1 MTKSPIEQIAGV
13 GENRIHRILVRV
25 LLVLMILEWFLLL
38 LDQRWLSVFLVT
50 FIIVVLFSPILFQ
63 KRMDIE
69 IPAEFHITAVIF
81 IFASFYL
88 GEIQDFYHR
97 FWWWDIALHATAGLL
112 MGILGF
118 LLIYILNASER
129 VELHM
134 TPGFIAF
141 FAFTFAVAIGALWEI
156 FEFGMDQLLGTNM
169 QKPMFDDP
177 SGLTD
182 TMWDMIVNAIGAL
195 IISMAGYWYLKR
207 KRDFFVKEWIR
218 KFIRKNPD
226 LFRKGSKPDSKD

>member
-1 MTKSPIEQIAGV
+1 VRTAHIAP
-13 GENRIHRILVRV
+13 HSC
-25 LLVLMILEWFLLL
+25 LLVLMAIEWVLLL
-38 LDQRWLSVFLVT
+38 LDQLWLSLFLVT
-50 FIIVVLFSPILFQ
+50 LIIATLFAPILFRNRLQ
-63 KRMDIE
+63 VE
-69 IPAEFHITAVIF
+69 IPAEFHLMAVIF

-88 GEIQDFYHR
+88 GEIQHFYLR
-97 FWWWDIALHATAGLL
+97 YWWWDIVLHATAGLL

-118 LLIYILNASER
+118 LLVYVLNESKR

-156 FEFGMDQLLGTNM
+156 FEFGMDQILGTVM
-169 QKPMFDDP
+169 QKPMLDDP

-195 IISMAGYWYLKR
+195 IISITGWWYLKR
-207 KRDFFVKEWIR
+207 NQSFFVKDWIR
-218 KFIRKNPD
+218 KFIERNPGM
-226 LFRKGSKPDSKD
+226 FNQ